1 MLIFQGDCTCEA
13 QHFGTR
19 SRVLQGMRSLR
30 AFFFGEKPD
39 LVVKPSA
46 RDSLASNLV
55 ELLDLLTCSFEFL
68 WCRAVCV
75 SCIPAC
81 SSESSRCQQKYL
93 SRLRRS

>member
-1 MLIFQGDCTCEA
+1 MFVFQEYCACEM

-19 SRVLQGMRSLR
+19 SRVLQGMCSLH
-30 AFFFGEKPD
+30 AFSGEKPD
-39 LVVKPSA
+39 LLVKPSA
-46 RDSLASNLV
+46 CDSLASNLV
-55 ELLDLLTCSFEFL
+55 ELLDLLTCSFGFL

-81 SSESSRCQQKYL
+81 SSKSSRCQQKYL